1 MDQGLIIYEITSYLF
16 IPVAATL
23 IKMYGDLRSYKT
35 KIESI
40 QLELAETKT
49 ELKNEIKVVVSD
61 CKESDDR
68 MMLNIDKRFDKM
80 ELLIEKLFTYQRENT

>member
-1 MDQGLIIYEITSYLF
+1 MDEGLIIYEITSYLF

-40 QLELAETKT
+40 QTEMTQMKI
-49 ELKNEIKVVVSD
+49 ELKSEIKTVAELSQ
-61 CKESDDR
+61 ESDDKI
-68 MMLNIDKRFDKM
+68 MLNIDKRFDKM
-80 ELLIEKLFTYQRENT
+80 ELLIEKLSKN

>member
-1 MDQGLIIYEITSYLF
+1 MDEGLIIYEITSYLF

-40 QLELAETKT
+40 KLELSETKT
-49 ELKNEIKVVVSD
+49 ELKHEIKFVATD
-61 CKESDDR
+61 CKESNDR
-68 MMLNIDKRFDKM
+68 MVLNIDKRFDKM
-80 ELLIEKLFTYQRENT
+80 EILIEKLFTYQRENR